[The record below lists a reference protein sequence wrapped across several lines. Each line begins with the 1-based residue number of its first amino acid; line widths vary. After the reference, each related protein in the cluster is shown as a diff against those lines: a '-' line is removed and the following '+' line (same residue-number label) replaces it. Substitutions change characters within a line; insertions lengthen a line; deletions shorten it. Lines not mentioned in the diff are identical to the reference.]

1 MVMIAGQRPSSK
13 PRRIEPATVDNTA
26 NNVANRNNQTANRN
40 NQSANPPTTANQPK
54 RSIQIFSSPDVARSS
69 TQGEVQTRPIE
80 VICGPAGEASVRCEG
95 TLSEVGYIP
104 LGIDLVFVFTGGR
117 AADSKSACQRAS
129 RKLNIQTTCHLSRG
143 EQVVSGDAPCAGDQG
158 STTAPKDPPPSGF
171 PKDPP
176 PSGFP
181 KDSPSSSNLSR
192 RSSPRHHIRAVQGA
206 SWFPRTCSWP
216 T

>member
-171 PKDPP
+171 PKDSP

-181 KDSPSSSNLSR
+181 KDSPSSSKLSR

>member
-54 RSIQIFSSPDVARSS
+54 RSIQIFSSSDMARSS

-80 VICGPAGEASVRCEG
+80 VICGPAGEATVRCEG

-104 LGIDLVFVFTGGR
+104 NVG
-117 AADSKSACQRAS
+117 
-129 RKLNIQTTCHLSRG
+129 N
-143 EQVVSGDAPCAGDQG
+143 
-158 STTAPKDPPPSGF
+158 
-171 PKDPP
+171 
-176 PSGFP
+176 
-181 KDSPSSSNLSR
+181 
-192 RSSPRHHIRAVQGA
+192 
-206 SWFPRTCSWP
+206 
-216 T
+216 

>member
-171 PKDPP
+171 PKD
-176 PSGFP
+176 
-181 KDSPSSSNLSR
+181 SPSSSKLSR

>member
-54 RSIQIFSSPDVARSS
+54 RSIQIFSSSDVARSS

-171 PKDPP
+171 PKD
-176 PSGFP
+176 
-181 KDSPSSSNLSR
+181 SPSSSKLSR

>member
-54 RSIQIFSSPDVARSS
+54 RSIQIFSSSDMARSS

-171 PKDPP
+171 PKD
-176 PSGFP
+176 
-181 KDSPSSSNLSR
+181 SPSSSNLSR

>member
-40 NQSANPPTTANQPK
+40 NQSANPPTIANQPK

-171 PKDPP
+171 PKDSP

>member
-26 NNVANRNNQTANRN
+26 NNVANRNNQSANRN

-54 RSIQIFSSPDVARSS
+54 RSIQIFSSSDVARSS

-80 VICGPAGEASVRCEG
+80 VICGPAGEASLRCEG

-104 LGIDLVFVFTGGR
+104 LGIDLVFFFTGGR
-117 AADSKSACQRAS
+117 AADSKSACQRAA
-129 RKLNIQTTCHLSRG
+129 RELNIQTCHLSRG
-143 EQVVSGDAPCAGDQG
+143 EQVVSGGAPCARDQG

-171 PKDPP
+171 PKDSP

-181 KDSPSSSNLSR
+181 KDSPSSSNLCR
-192 RSSPRHHIRAVQGA
+192 RSSPRHHIGAVQGA

>member
-54 RSIQIFSSPDVARSS
+54 RSIQIFSSSDMARSS

-143 EQVVSGDAPCAGDQG
+143 EQVV
-158 STTAPKDPPPSGF
+158 
-171 PKDPP
+171 
-176 PSGFP
+176 
-181 KDSPSSSNLSR
+181 
-192 RSSPRHHIRAVQGA
+192 
-206 SWFPRTCSWP
+206 
-216 T
+216 

>member
-54 RSIQIFSSPDVARSS
+54 RSIQIFSSPDVARRS

-143 EQVVSGDAPCAGDQG
+143 EQVV
-158 STTAPKDPPPSGF
+158 
-171 PKDPP
+171 
-176 PSGFP
+176 
-181 KDSPSSSNLSR
+181 
-192 RSSPRHHIRAVQGA
+192 
-206 SWFPRTCSWP
+206 
-216 T
+216 

>member
-171 PKDPP
+171 PKDSP

-181 KDSPSSSNLSR
+181 KDSPSSSNLCR

>member
-1 MVMIAGQRPSSK
+1 MVVIAGQRPSSK

-26 NNVANRNNQTANRN
+26 NNVANRNNQSANRN

-54 RSIQIFSSPDVARSS
+54 RSIQIFSSSDVARSS

-104 LGIDLVFVFTGGR
+104 LGIDLVFFFTGGR
-117 AADSKSACQRAS
+117 AADSKSSCQHAS
-129 RKLNIQTTCHLSRG
+129 RELNIQTSYLSRG
-143 EQVVSGDAPCAGDQG
+143 EQVVSGGAPCAGDQG
-158 STTAPKDPPPSGF
+158 TTTA

-181 KDSPSSSNLSR
+181 KDSPSSSNLCR
-192 RSSPRHHIRAVQGA
+192 RSSPRHHIGAVQGA

>member
-26 NNVANRNNQTANRN
+26 NNIANRNNQSANRN

-80 VICGPAGEASVRCEG
+80 VICGPAGEASLRCEG

-104 LGIDLVFVFTGGR
+104 LGIDLVFFFTGGR
-117 AADSKSACQRAS
+117 AADSKSACQRAA
-129 RKLNIQTTCHLSRG
+129 RELNIQSSHLSRG
-143 EQVVSGDAPCAGDQG
+143 EQVVSGGAPCAGDQG
-158 STTAPKDPPPSGF
+158 TTTAPKDPPPSGF
-171 PKDPP
+171 PKDSP

-181 KDSPSSSNLSR
+181 KDSPSSSNLCR
-192 RSSPRHHIRAVQGA
+192 RSSPRHHIGAVQGA